1 MPGLCVWHQKLLK
14 GCQIMV
20 YFLKWHLKS
29 GKISVQHCCS
39 ELMLNQKPLV
49 PDMKQ

>member
-1 MPGLCVWHQKLLK
+1 MCLASKIIK
-14 GCQIMV
+14 GMSNHGV
-20 YFLKWHLKS
+20 FHKMAHLKS
-29 GKISVQHCCS
+29 GKISCSTLYS